1 MKMFEREEELVE
13 AFENKTAIFLE
24 KILRKSVTRH
34 FVLSE
39 FDSYMGVADLIIGT
53 YRPYLSR
60 KTVRESVNLNWLIPL
75 LNFEKGQTI
84 YLDEFLSSYSL
95 SNRIGQKQLQEYVL
109 AGFLLKLAPR
119 KFEVLQE
126 YKFITDEVIAIE
138 AKLRDWKKALL
149 QANRYK
155 RFSDFSFV
163 LLDEVYASPALANL
177 AVFENQNIGLVT
189 MNKTNFK
196 IHLFPQ
202 QKNLKKNEYFMR
214 VNEEAYKYFT
224 KTA

>member
-1 MKMFEREEELVE
+1 MKMFDREDELVE
-13 AFENKTAIFLE
+13 AFEDKTARFLE
-24 KILRKSVTRH
+24 EILRKSVTRH
-34 FVLSE
+34 FVISE
-39 FDSYMGVADLIIGT
+39 FDSFIGVADLIVGT

-75 LNFEKGQTI
+75 LNFKKGQI
-84 YLDEFLSSYSL
+84 IHLEEFIKSYSL
-95 SNRIGQKQLQEYVL
+95 SDRSAQKQLQEYVH
-109 AGFLLKLAPR
+109 AGFLVKLAPQE
-119 KFEVLQE
+119 FEVLQE
-126 YKFITDEVIAIE
+126 YEFITDQVIAIE

-163 LLDEVYASPALANL
+163 LLDEAHASPALANL
-177 AVFENQNIGLVT
+177 AVFENLNIGLAT
-189 MNKTNFK
+189 MNKSNFK
-196 IHLFPQ
+196 IHLMPL
-202 QKNLKKNEYFMR
+202 QKNLKKTEYFMR